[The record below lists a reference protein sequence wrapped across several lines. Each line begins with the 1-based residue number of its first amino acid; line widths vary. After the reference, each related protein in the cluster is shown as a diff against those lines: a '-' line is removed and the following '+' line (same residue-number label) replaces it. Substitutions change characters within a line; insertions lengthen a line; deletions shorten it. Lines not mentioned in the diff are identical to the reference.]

1 MLGNM
6 TKGMNEVTPMKVGTR
21 STSTTSKNFHT
32 ESKEGGSSTKVVV
45 VIGVVLSNKSLKNG
59 FVVNLSNETVS
70 ISGND
75 LNDFQYYQ
83 QMSVDDPTVG
93 INHVDDQVTWV
104 NGHVQ

>member
-1 MLGNM
+1 LNQ
-6 TKGMNEVTPMKVGTR
+6 T
-21 STSTTSKNFHT
+21 
-32 ESKEGGSSTKVVV
+32 
-45 VIGVVLSNKSLKNG
+45 KNG

-83 QMSVDDPTVG
+83 QMSVGDPTVG
-93 INHVDDQVTWV
+93 INHVDDQVMWV